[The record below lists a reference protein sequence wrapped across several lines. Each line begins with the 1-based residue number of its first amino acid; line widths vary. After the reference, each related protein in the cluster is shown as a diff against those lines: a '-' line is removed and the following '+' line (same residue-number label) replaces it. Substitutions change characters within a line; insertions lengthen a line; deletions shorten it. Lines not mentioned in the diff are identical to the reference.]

1 MRVEDLVRILEGE
14 VRGKPEGYVKGF
26 SIDSRRI
33 EPGEV
38 FIAFRGERHDGHDF
52 VGSALSK
59 GAVGAV
65 VERDLKPD
73 SGFIIKVSSTLEA
86 LRRIALYRR
95 ENFRGEV
102 IGVAGSVGKTTTKE
116 LIYHLLSHT
125 APSYR
130 SEGNLNSQIGL
141 PLVLSNMPLDVSY
154 AVIELGASSVGD
166 VARLMEY
173 ARPKVRVITALGEE
187 HLESFGSLEDVI
199 RGNGEILRDFSE
211 DSFAVIPHYALEYYE
226 LPRERVTTF
235 GEGGDLRVDGIR
247 LSLKGTEFLFWGES
261 FSVPVLS
268 RGIVDNVLA
277 GFGVLT
283 ALGYDPRDFR
293 DALGKFTPPAGR
305 MNLLNFVNFFIIDD
319 TYNANPPSVRNALLT
334 LASLNGGSK
343 KIVILG
349 DMLELGEESPKLHA
363 EVGKL
368 VAELG
373 IDYAIFHGKHMR
385 EAYKE
390 CVNYGGKAVFL
401 DKKED
406 IKDEML
412 KYMRDKNII
421 LVKGSR
427 GMRMEQL
434 IDRLGELANY
444 EF

>member
-1 MRVEDLVRILEGE
+1 
-14 VRGKPEGYVKGF
+14 
-26 SIDSRRI
+26 
-33 EPGEV
+33 
-38 FIAFRGERHDGHDF
+38 
-52 VGSALSK
+52 
-59 GAVGAV
+59 
-65 VERDLKPD
+65 
-73 SGFIIKVSSTLEA
+73 
-86 LRRIALYRR
+86 
-95 ENFRGEV
+95 
-102 IGVAGSVGKTTTKE
+102 
-116 LIYHLLSHT
+116 
-125 APSYR
+125 
-130 SEGNLNSQIGL
+130 
-141 PLVLSNMPLDVSY
+141 
-154 AVIELGASSVGD
+154 
-166 VARLMEY
+166 
-173 ARPKVRVITALGEE
+173 
-187 HLESFGSLEDVI
+187 
-199 RGNGEILRDFSE
+199 
-211 DSFAVIPHYALEYYE
+211 
-226 LPRERVTTF
+226 
-235 GEGGDLRVDGIR
+235 
-247 LSLKGTEFLFWGES
+247 
-261 FSVPVLS
+261 
-268 RGIVDNVLA
+268 
-277 GFGVLT
+277 
-283 ALGYDPRDFR
+283 
-293 DALGKFTPPAGR
+293 

-390 CVNYGGKAVFL
+390 CVNYSGKAVFL